1 MDKEYSDFCSLEN
14 SLTNEIEAEEK
25 KNLKDNSGLALLYN
39 ERGLAKYK
47 QVKFKEAVIDYEK
60 ALEFDQVSAFGGVLY
75 LVHKGVVEPGLLVFR
90 HGNARIFKN
99 LYSLIKTYL
108 VSLLLTLMYR
118 EKLVWM
124 TT

>member
-25 KNLKDNSGLALLYN
+25 KNLKDKRGLASLYN

-60 ALEFDQVSAFGGVLY
+60 ALEFDQVSALSAACSQF
-75 LVHKGVVEPGLLVFR
+75 
-90 HGNARIFKN
+90 
-99 LYSLIKTYL
+99 YSKI
-108 VSLLLTLMYR
+108 MYTR
-118 EKLVWM
+118 
-124 TT
+124 